1 MSYQPKITFTHPNL
15 TPSLDPKV
23 GSYLQELQRDIDS
36 FVYNLNKILSTLTGG
51 TTTVTGT
58 GSLAPVFVSNNNAAW
73 QLSVDNSGNLITTPF
88 LASSISNDIVLQSPD
103 TSLWQIIT
111 GNDGELISIPG
122 YASTATVS
130 TIILVA
136 PNASRWKVIIADD
149 GSLMT
154 APL

>member
-36 FVYNLNKILSTLTGG
+36 FVYNLNKILSTLTSD
-51 TTTVTGT
+51 TSSEISV
-58 GSLAPVFVSNNNAAW
+58 GSNAPIFVSNNDAAW
-73 QLSVDNSGNLITTPF
+73 QLAVDTSGNLITIPF
-88 LASSISNDIVLQSPD
+88 LASSISNDVVLQSPD

-111 GNDGELISIPG
+111 GNDGELISVPG

-154 APL
+154 IPL